1 MAIANGC
8 LSLGCRTWRPP
19 NPAGF
24 QSNATYAR
32 GLGQHI
38 RPVAFITNI
47 AFAQRLPNNFLRLFT
62 FKYTLAVDICDD
74 HCQRARRPVVA
85 ERHSPINIGLCEPRA
100 LNDAQCQSCAWCLG
114 TCRPRRRP
122 THRRNLPSGCYDEGL
137 LICHRLTNQQEIE

>member
-1 MAIANGC
+1 MAIANDC

-38 RPVAFITNI
+38 RPVPFITNI
-47 AFAQRLPNNFLRLFT
+47 AFAERLPNNFLRLFT

-85 ERHSPINIGLCEPRA
+85 ERAIGDYKSQSQRA
-100 LNDAQCQSCAWCLG
+100 FTIASRKGMPL
-114 TCRPRRRP
+114 R
-122 THRRNLPSGCYDEGL
+122 
-137 LICHRLTNQQEIE
+137 